1 MGFAG
6 NGVAPNGFIPAL
18 LAPMTALS
26 LIITPGKM
34 LPIKSRYNFQY
45 INNGSADVLTGRPG
59 ALPNYNRY
67 RIQPGTMYI
76 EEAAISKMNGISV
89 LSHRNDQ

>member
-6 NGVAPNGFIPAL
+6 NGIAPNGFIPAL

-45 INNGSADVLTGRPG
+45 INTGIFPF
-59 ALPNYNRY
+59 
-67 RIQPGTMYI
+67 
-76 EEAAISKMNGISV
+76 
-89 LSHRNDQ
+89 